1 MALKYFLQY
10 QDVVDITHRWEL
22 FDDNFTD
29 PAIEINGQVFLD
41 VSETDNPLEAI
52 RGQGL
57 RVELEA
63 TTTLTF
69 EDLFTE
75 EQRSFEVFYIRNGIT
90 EFNGWLNPQGWFEQ
104 YVTDKW
110 IVSFDCVDGQGFLQ
124 DLSFVDD
131 ATGLHFVGIKTQLD
145 IISLALIRTGL
156 QQNINVDIQ
165 IFYTGLSTLLDI
177 LDNVKA
183 RVSRYIKDDQN
194 TIMSCDE
201 VIRDVLEPYG
211 ACITSHKGEWFIYK
225 PNQIF
230 LDPVLTYFRYDY
242 LGVALSPTTATKD
255 ISFSLGSQINGFLPH
270 HSSGNQSILNKN
282 SLAAFRVNYKYGDA
296 RSLLD
301 NPFFINNGVTI
312 DDWTI
317 TSGTNLT
324 LESPSGVTFL
334 GPTGVKVTIEN
345 LTTEIVGLSQ
355 DDIFILRYRL
365 NCTLPIGAGWGMDWE
380 FQIISTDAAGSGPS
394 FRYLRPP
401 GATVW
406 GIDTT
411 VYTINPTFTGGEILF
426 ESTFEG
432 LPQDGKIIIKLL
444 SASTFGGAPVAFD
457 LELTEFSI
465 EPLAVGDINIEGEFH
480 TVQREDKPSKE
491 VKDVKEVATGD
502 TGSDLFVGTLY
513 KADGNT
519 PTTTWFRDGITEAK
533 PILQIMG
540 EETLRLSANISRSFS
555 GDVFGFF
562 DYLSIVTIN
571 GLDGLFMPISYSYDT
586 KNNIITA
593 TFRQIFGDELTDIDY
608 QLTFDYGKTV
618 KPTIKG

>member
-1 MALKYFLQY
+1 MLKYFLQY

-22 FDDNFTD
+22 FDDNYTGS
-29 PAIEINGQVFLD
+29 PIEINGAIFLD
-41 VSETDNPLEAI
+41 AAETENPLESI

-63 TTTLTF
+63 NTIITF

-75 EQRSFEVFYIRNGIT
+75 EQRSFQVFYIRDGST
-90 EFNGWLNPQGWFEQ
+90 EFNGWLNPEGWFEN

-131 ATGLHFVGIKTQLD
+131 ATGLHFVGIKTQLE
-145 IISLALIRTGL
+145 ILSLALIRTGL

-165 IFYTGLSTLLDI
+165 IFYTGLSTSLDI

-183 RVSRYIKDDQN
+183 RVTRYIKDDQN

-225 PNQIF
+225 PNQLF
-230 LDPVLTYFRYDY
+230 LSPILTYFRYDY
-242 LGVALSPTTATKD
+242 LGVALSPTTGTKD
-255 ISFSLGSQINGFLPH
+255 ISFSLGSQVDGFLPH
-270 HSSGNQSILNKN
+270 HCSGNQSILNKN
-282 SLAAFRVNYKYGDA
+282 SLGAYRVNYKYGEA

-345 LTTEIVGLSQ
+345 LTTEIIGLSQ

-365 NCTLPIGAGWGMDWE
+365 NCTLPIGAGWEMDWE
-380 FQIISTDAAGSGPS
+380 FQIISTDAAGTGAS
-394 FRYLRPP
+394 FRYLKNP
-401 GATVW
+401 GVTEW
-406 GIDTT
+406 GTDTT
-411 VYTINPTFTGGEILF
+411 IFTINPTFTGGEILF

-432 LPQDGKIIIKLL
+432 LPQDGKIVIKLL

-465 EPLAVGDINIEGEFH
+465 EPIAIGDINIEGEFH

-491 VKDVKEVATGD
+491 VNEVKEVATGD
-502 TGSDLFVGTLY
+502 TATDLFVGTLY

-519 PTTTWFRDGITEAK
+519 PTMTWFRDGITEDK

-540 EETLRLSANISRSFS
+540 EETLRLNASVSRVFS

-562 DYLSIVTIN
+562 DYLSLVTIS
-571 GLDGLFMPISYSYDT
+571 GVDGLFMPIAYSYDT
-586 KNNIITA
+586 KNNIISA
-593 TFRQIFGDELTDIDY
+593 QFRRIYGDELTDIDY

-618 KPTIKG
+618 KPTIIG